1 MKEKQWKIEYDIP
14 ELPSELV
21 SAGYPPLLAYVLS
34 KRGITDP
41 AEADT
46 LIYGGST
53 LMHDPFLMK
62 GMPLAVERIRQA
74 IANGEKIAV
83 YGDYDVD
90 GITSTC
96 LLKDYLSSK
105 GLSVTPYIP
114 DRNEEGYGLNCNA
127 LDAFHADGV
136 SLVITVDCG
145 ITAVDETEYANSLGI
160 DMIITDHHEC
170 KGSVLP
176 DAFSVVDCKQSGDN
190 YPNPGLAGVG
200 VAFKLACAVEG
211 DSLSVLEK
219 YSDLLAIGTVADVMP
234 LTGENRY
241 FVKTGI
247 EKIRHAPRLGVNA
260 LLQETVSNP
269 QAVTASTI
277 GYTLAPRIN
286 AAGRLQHAIMAA
298 KLLMSEDPSEAASL
312 ASELCSLNSERQKIE
327 NDIWKEAIQ
336 CLSEEDTHS
345 PIVLASDEWNSGVIG
360 IAASRL
366 AEQFSLPTIMIR
378 LNGEIGKGSCRSY
391 GGFNLFDALSACSEH
406 LVSFGGHALAAGL
419 NIERNKIDDFRQA
432 LAAYYAENIPEQ
444 VPEVVCELLI
454 ADPELLTVDNVRSLD
469 LLEPYGNCN
478 PKPVFCMTG
487 LKIESFSNVGNGKHL
502 KMKLSSGSTKFDCIF
517 FSHTS
522 DEFSLRIGD
531 CIDLA
536 FSPQINEFRGSVSV
550 QLTAIALRHHDCT
563 ELCANILEADCS
575 YAKAAS
581 VFCPE
586 RNDFIKVWKNL
597 GRDFQLGDNLG
608 QILST
613 CPEGMSP
620 EMYCICLSVFRQAGL
635 LNCCGTGI
643 YGATYD
649 RRSGKADLDATE
661 LLRRLRTF
669 AE

>member
-1 MKEKQWKIEYDIP
+1 MKDKQWKIEYDIP
-14 ELPSELV
+14 DLPSELV
-21 SAGYPPLLAYVLS
+21 SAGYSPLLAFVLS

-41 AEADT
+41 EEAYN
-46 LIYGGST
+46 LIYGSST
-53 LMHDPFLMK
+53 LIHDPFLMK
-62 GMPLAVERIRQA
+62 GMDRAVERIRKA
-74 IANGEKIAV
+74 IAGSEKVAV

-105 GLSVTPYIP
+105 GLTVTPYIP

-136 SLVITVDCG
+136 TLVITVDCG
-145 ITAVDETEYANSLGI
+145 ITAVEETDYANSLGI

-170 KGSVLP
+170 KNSVLP
-176 DAFSVVDCKQSGDN
+176 DAFAVVDCKQNGDS

-211 DSLSVLEK
+211 DSLSVLEE

-234 LTGENRY
+234 LNDENRL
-241 FVKTGI
+241 FVKKGI
-247 EKIRHAPRLGVNA
+247 DKIRNDPRLGVSA
-260 LLQETVSNP
+260 LLKETVSNP

-298 KLLMSEDPSEAASL
+298 NLLMSEDAYEAASL
-312 ASELCSLNSERQKIE
+312 AAELCSLNSERQKIE
-327 NDIWKEAIQ
+327 NGIWEEAIQ
-336 CLSEEDTHS
+336 SLTEEELHS

-366 AEQFSLPTIMIR
+366 AEQYSLPTIMIR

-391 GGFNLFDALSACSEH
+391 GGFNLFDALSACSDH
-406 LVSFGGHALAAGL
+406 LISFGGHALAAGL
-419 NIERNKIDDFRQA
+419 NIERDKIDDFRKA
-432 LAAYYAENIPEQ
+432 LAAYYADNIPEQ

-454 ADPELLTVDNVRSLD
+454 SDPNLLTVDNVRSLD

-487 LKIESFSNVGNGKHL
+487 LKVESFTNVGNGKHL
-502 KMKLSSGSTKFDCIF
+502 KMKLSSGSAKFDCIF
-517 FSHTS
+517 FSHNS
-522 DEFSLRIGD
+522 SEFSLHIGD

-536 FSPQINEFRGSVSV
+536 FSPQVNEFRGSVSV

-563 ELCANILEADCS
+563 ELCENILEADCS
-575 YAKAAS
+575 YVKAAS
-581 VFCPE
+581 AFCPE
-586 RNDFIKVWKNL
+586 RNDFVKVWKNL
-597 GRDFQLGDNLG
+597 GRDFQLGEDFEH
-608 QILST
+608 ILSA
-613 CPEGMSP
+613 CPEGMAP

-635 LNCCGTGI
+635 LNCTGSGI

-649 RRSGKADLDATE
+649 KNSGKADLDATD

-669 AE
+669 A